1 MATERETLLD
11 FLDMQRQGA
20 LKSVEGLSEE
30 ALRSSALPSGWTCLG
45 MFQHLTVNERYWLR
59 WAVGGER
66 IPGTDIVNGRC
77 QVVLDNMPNPDDDW
91 LVAPDASAETVL
103 SRYREEVEKANAAIA
118 DVLLDG
124 PPRRSDPP
132 WAEWFGADTLDA
144 RWIILHMIEET
155 AQHAGHLDIV
165 RELLDDR
172 DRSAG

>member
-1 MATERETLLD
+1 MATERETLFS

-20 LKSVEGLSEE
+20 LKAVEGLSEE
-30 ALRSSALPSGWTCLG
+30 VLRLPVLPSGWTCLG

-66 IPGTDIVNGRC
+66 IPGTSIVDGRC
-77 QVVLDNMPNPDDDW
+77 EVVLDDMPTPDDEW
-91 LVAPDASAETVL
+91 VVAPDLSAATVL
-103 SRYREEVEKANAAIA
+103 SRFRDEVEKANAAVA
-118 DVLLDG
+118 DVFLDA
-124 PPRRSDPP
+124 PPRQSDPP

-172 DRSAG
+172 DQSTT